1 MPDHP
6 MHPGT
11 FEDDPAFDP
20 DRDEPLEPQE
30 HEAQRAGLLAR
41 LAGGSRR
48 VLDLG
53 CGGGRLLLPL
63 AAAGHRVVGLD
74 RDPAALECLARR
86 LETAGLAAELHR
98 GDLQSTETWPEG
110 PFDAVVCLGHT
121 FMLLVDER
129 DAVACLR
136 AARERLAPG
145 GWLALDDLPGMLWP
159 VVAAGD
165 WPAGLS
171 EDGSAQMTW
180 ASRDAVFAVRTG
192 DAIDP
197 DRGEPGPGDERC
209 RLWTDGS
216 LRLAAWLAGFP
227 DPEPCPD
234 EGLLLLHQRPTSP
247 AASPAAGPG

>member
-1 MPDHP
+1 MSQSSS
-6 MHPGT
+6 HPGT
-11 FEDDPAFDP
+11 FEHDPAFDP
-20 DRDEPLEPQE
+20 DRDEPLEPHE
-30 HEAQRAGLLAR
+30 HEAQRSGLLAR
-41 LAGGSRR
+41 LAGAPRR

-53 CGGGRLLLPL
+53 CGGGRMLLPL
-63 AAAGHRVVGLD
+63 VAAGHRVVGLD
-74 RDPAALECLARR
+74 RDPVALDCLARR
-86 LETAGLAAELHR
+86 LEAAGGSAELHR
-98 GDLQSTETWPEG
+98 GELESPDTWPAG

-136 AARERLAPG
+136 GARERLAPG

-171 EDGSAQMTW
+171 EDGEAQMTW

-192 DAIDP
+192 EAIDP
-197 DRGEPGPGDERC
+197 DRGEPGPADERC
-209 RLWTDGS
+209 RLWTDWS

-227 DPEPCPD
+227 DPEPCPAQ
-234 EGLLLLHQRPTSP
+234 GLFLLYHP
-247 AASPAAGPG
+247 ATAAAAAPR

>member
-1 MPDHP
+1 MPQ
-6 MHPGT
+6 
-11 FEDDPAFDP
+11 
-20 DRDEPLEPQE
+20 RKLLE
-30 HEAQRAGLLAR
+30 A
-41 LAGGSRR
+41 AGGS
-48 VLDLG
+48 
-53 CGGGRLLLPL
+53 
-63 AAAGHRVVGLD
+63 
-74 RDPAALECLARR
+74 
-86 LETAGLAAELHR
+86 AELHR
-98 GDLQSTETWPEG
+98 GELESPDTWPAG

-136 AARERLAPG
+136 GARERLAPG

-171 EDGSAQMTW
+171 EDGEAQMTW

-192 DAIDP
+192 EAIDP
-197 DRGEPGPGDERC
+197 DRGEPGPADERC

-227 DPEPCPD
+227 DPEPCPAQ
-234 EGLLLLHQRPTSP
+234 GLFLLYHP
-247 AASPAAGPG
+247 ATAATAAAAAPR

>member
-1 MPDHP
+1 MSQSSS
-6 MHPGT
+6 HPGT
-11 FEDDPAFDP
+11 FEHDPAFDP
-20 DRDEPLEPQE
+20 DRDEPLEPHE
-30 HEAQRAGLLAR
+30 HEAQRSGLLAR
-41 LAGGSRR
+41 LAGAPRR

-53 CGGGRLLLPL
+53 CGGGRMLLPL
-63 AAAGHRVVGLD
+63 VAAGHRVVGLD
-74 RDPAALECLARR
+74 RDPVALDCLARR
-86 LETAGLAAELHR
+86 LEAAGGSAELHR
-98 GDLQSTETWPEG
+98 GELESPDTWPAG

-136 AARERLAPG
+136 GARERLAPG

-171 EDGSAQMTW
+171 EDGEAQMTW

-192 DAIDP
+192 EAIDP
-197 DRGEPGPGDERC
+197 DRGEPGPADERC

-227 DPEPCPD
+227 DPEPCPAQ
-234 EGLLLLHQRPTSP
+234 GLFLLYHP
-247 AASPAAGPG
+247 ATAATAAAAAPR